1 MVAHALGN
9 AVIRRYSEICTE
21 LLHQPKPFSTLQ
33 VMRAI
38 TVRAMAC
45 GLTTAPNMPGG
56 RLSDLA
62 AESIAGPWQS
72 KFWNGLASERSGGHH
87 DLLDATMLRVR
98 GVCATTAYALAAAL
112 LYESIDEAFNALSS
126 PLPPCG
132 AFHAAIEEEASKP
145 VKNESPRSTSDQD
158 RRETRLRAAVEMI
171 LNGAPLHLAAHAHGW
186 AAHPLE
192 RMLRNCVLSDEVYA
206 CLPS

>member
-1 MVAHALGN
+1 
-9 AVIRRYSEICTE
+9 
-21 LLHQPKPFSTLQ
+21 
-33 VMRAI
+33 
-38 TVRAMAC
+38 
-45 GLTTAPNMPGG
+45 
-56 RLSDLA
+56 
-62 AESIAGPWQS
+62 
-72 KFWNGLASERSGGHH
+72 
-87 DLLDATMLRVR
+87 MLRVR